1 MRPTRDSSRVRD
13 AIRVAIYTR
22 QSVEREANGDFGSI
36 EAQRAAIRAYV
47 DSQRELGWIAIE
59 PSYDDRGVSGGTT
72 VRPALNRL
80 LADVEAG
87 RIDVVATYKF
97 DRLSRSLLDFTQLLR
112 TFDKRGVAFVSVTQ
126 SFDTSN
132 ATGRLLVNMLASFAE
147 FEREMIRERTRDKVR
162 ATRHLGLPCGG
173 RPVLGLDIRNG
184 RYVVNQGEVETVR
197 TIFKAYLDAGSIPR
211 TLATLRKAGIRNKEW
226 QNRKGTSSGGSEFDK
241 ISLCRLLRNPLF
253 IGKMR
258 TLDEIVDSH
267 HESIVDEKTFHE
279 VQRRLEERSRTET
292 AKSNPMKAWGALLG
306 GLVFCGKC
314 GGRMGH
320 TTIRRRS
327 RVWRY
332 YACRTRIRRG
342 SAACPSSTV
351 PAQEVEDFIV
361 AKLKA
366 IGRDPDLVARTM
378 ELARQ
383 KCSERHTAVQDEIR
397 RLDAVR
403 RGLLRDPDDDAR
415 TDSLA
420 RIDDELDAMRQ
431 ESSTLTRRT
440 PDDES
445 LATALAAFDP
455 LWNQLDPAE
464 RRRIVV
470 LLVARIEVNVSAG
483 TVELQLRDATLQAA
497 LDPSQV
503 QSAQESVA

>member
-1 MRPTRDSSRVRD
+1 MRPSRDPPRVQD
-13 AIRVAIYTR
+13 AVRVAIYTR
-22 QSVEREANGDFGSI
+22 QSVERDANGDFGSI
-36 EAQRAAIRAYV
+36 EAQRASVRSYI
-47 DSQRELGWIAIE
+47 DSQRSLGWTALE

-72 VRPALNRL
+72 IRPALNRL

-112 TFDKRGVAFVSVTQ
+112 TFDKHGVAFVSVTQ
-126 SFDTSN
+126 SFDTST

-162 ATRHLGLPCGG
+162 ATRRLGLPCGG
-173 RPVLGLDIRNG
+173 RPVLGLDIRDG
-184 RYVVNQGEVETVR
+184 RYVIQPAEVETVR
-197 TIFKAYLDAGSIPR
+197 AIFKAYLDAGSIPG
-211 TLATLRKAGIRNKEW
+211 TLAALRTAGIRNKEW
-226 QNRKGTSSGGSEFDK
+226 WNRKGTKSGGSEFDK
-241 ISLCRLLRNPLF
+241 TSLCRMLRNPLY
-253 IGKMR
+253 IGKVR
-258 TLDEIVDSH
+258 AIDEIVNSH
-267 HESIVDEKTFHE
+267 HESILDEKTYYE
-279 VQRRLEERSRTET
+279 VQRRLEERSRTEK
-292 AKSNPMKAWGALLG
+292 AQSNPMKSWGALLG

-314 GGRMGH
+314 GSRMGH
-320 TTIRRRS
+320 TTSRRRG
-327 RVWRY
+327 RAWRY
-332 YACRTRIRRG
+332 YACRTGLRRG
-342 SAACPSSTV
+342 AAACPNSTV
-351 PAQEVEDFIV
+351 PAEEIEDFVV

-366 IGRDPDLVARTM
+366 IGRDPELVARTI
-378 ELARQ
+378 ELARL
-383 KCSERHTAVQDEIR
+383 KCSERHTAVREEIR

-403 RGLLRDPDDDAR
+403 RGLRRDPSDDTR
-415 TDSLA
+415 SRSLA
-420 RIDDELDAMRQ
+420 SVDADIEALRA
-431 ESSTLTRRT
+431 EANTLTHGA

-464 RRRIVV
+464 RRRVMV